1 MMKLFKLLWEQ
12 FLGLFKKS
20 VKTPVRPVKVLE
32 PAELEKGRPTKP
44 TKVGGV
50 RGSEPT
56 GAPKRIRKP
65 RPTEL
70 KNNL

>member
-1 MMKLFKLLWEQ
+1 MKLFKLLWEK

-44 TKVGGV
+44 TKVGEV

-56 GAPKRIRKP
+56 GKPRYKRKP
-65 RPTEL
+65 EPTKL
-70 KNNL
+70 NQTL